1 MRPGTA
7 PEMYTKVNRNG
18 PTLWLNSARPGTR
31 GRATAERRAEG
42 VPTYDFFCEDCGPFE
57 LRRPV
62 TEAGEAA
69 ACPACGAEARR
80 VYAMPNTKRMPTGLS
95 GAMNRAEKSAH
106 EPEVA
111 RRRVGDDGGK
121 HRHSHGRPWQV
132 GH

>member
-1 MRPGTA
+1 M
-7 PEMYTKVNRNG
+7 
-18 PTLWLNSARPGTR
+18 
-31 GRATAERRAEG
+31 
-42 VPTYDFFCEDCGPFE
+42 PTYDFFCEDCGPFE

-62 TEAGEAA
+62 TEAGEAS

-111 RRRVGDDGGK
+111 RRRVGGDEGK
-121 HRHSHGRPWQV
+121 HGGHGHGRPWAI